1 MKYEDRKRQAQTI
14 LIEFL
19 SVFAPPRGLDDG
31 QMASRISQIADAF
44 ARRMPTSGDFDT
56 AVHAVLTRVMDT
68 HLSNTW
74 PPQAAFV
81 MAMPS
86 QELSQFRSAQTYE
99 PEDAARRIEQL
110 MEKGDPIPESA
121 IWGVMAGA
129 LPHRHI
135 DRYRNACVLN
145 WMKVYGRDA
154 AGLMRSKYGAV
165 VDPYFPR
172 DGQASGGDA

>member
-1 MKYEDRKRQAQTI
+1 MTYEERKRKAQVI
-14 LIEFL
+14 LVEFL
-19 SVFAPPRGLDDG
+19 SVFVPPRGLDDG

-44 ARRMPTSGDFDT
+44 ARRMPTSGEFDT

-81 MAMPS
+81 MAMPNR
-86 QELSQFRSAQTYE
+86 ELSQFRSQETFEVKDPAE
-99 PEDAARRIEQL
+99 RISAM
-110 MEKGDPIPESA
+110 MEMGEAIPESA
-121 IWGVMAGA
+121 VWGTLAGS
-129 LPHRHI
+129 LPHRHL
-135 DRYRNACVLN
+135 DRYRNACVLD
-145 WMKVYGRDA
+145 WMKVYGQDA

-172 DGQASGGDA
+172 NGQTAGGDA